1 MPVKKVFNT
10 APPTVE
16 KLGSGPKNANYLF
29 SEEELSSPRERAKS
43 QDLKINI
50 KTQTGA
56 TTHAR
61 LSHPAGK
68 RIAEPWL
75 PQFDELQGAF
85 ELAKTLDTAIVEHTD
100 LAGKLFARHTAM
112 LKRHFEWAN
121 PIHSSF
127 YYCTAVDVNG
137 AGCTYA
143 NDSEKAVQDHI
154 RERHPGSGATPRRF
168 GMSPFHG
175 GMATI
180 GPSCSI
186 TAAVAAVCTMPGIPD
201 IDATLLRAFRGS
213 TADTAREVIGA
224 LGLQLPTSP
233 GWALEKLT
241 AQDDAIRRAFAATAR
256 QDIYCSWCGETE
268 EGQPE
273 PQIATVTYEAPAGG
287 LPGTTATAIS
297 EAFGHVSANLPH
309 HCPACRTE
317 GATLSALSVFLFG
330 EAVAITVIPPA
341 GNQKAVGLP
350 ELPLEVMLPTALFSQ
365 NPYKLHAAICATTSK
380 HVVAYVLCREDG
392 KEQWHRYDGTVHD
405 TDVPPPDPATI
416 DTLIFTRAPYKPAG
430 EGDNEED
437 TGTHPVRP
445 TRPTAPPPPPS
456 RDPWGRT
463 TYGMHPDIAEQEE
476 EDTGIAPRPAEP
488 RTETHTPP
496 SQPPDTERE
505 GEESDTTES
514 VHTEPDQAAEDVS
527 QTSDEARH
535 RFRHG
540 ENTAAQ
546 QTGTIHCPVCPR
558 TWTSRARRQQQT
570 SHLNTTHAREVVRVD
585 ALKATGVDRCL
596 SCGEFVIASGNA
608 RRAHG
613 RKCGEFVTRAVRN
626 QKRARTEQS
635 TPRQDAGMEPTP
647 ETPPPPT
654 RHRTRP
660 TEADAEWVQEFPAT
674 IRTLRKQEWGH
685 WAEAVGHTLLGYT
698 AAAAAGRYQRQLAL
712 TELVRT
718 RLAKPRAPAREED
731 ESHQEE
737 PSETPR
743 EGERDEPYT
752 GHAGA
757 TRRANT
763 EEHLPTRDA
772 HTAEERR
779 ARRILHQLSLGAVGK
794 AARTL
799 FQAQLPRARASEAL
813 DQLRAL
819 HPQEDPAGYP
829 CPPQT
834 PFPHGL
840 KPEKVR
846 NVVLKRLGRA
856 AAPGLDGWTRE
867 LLVPVVE
874 NAALLAETTAL
885 MQDILAGN
893 VSASFAFR
901 LRACVVHPFLKEPG
915 SPKVRPITPESVWL
929 KIASHLALDAVEKP
943 FRDIFQGWQFGVWG
957 DAAEAVAQIRE
968 TYASESADTL
978 VALDATNAYNRVSRA
993 WVLRAAFRHHALRH
1007 TFGVVD
1013 LSLGEPGALGVYE
1026 GGRRV
1031 EQLWST
1037 RGVRQ
1042 GMVLSPLLFATAVAE
1057 TLRPIMAAHP
1067 LAKVTA
1073 YLDDLTV
1080 VGPRA
1085 AVQAFLDEAGPALAA
1100 TGFDINPAKSHHL
1113 SKSAAPEPVSV
1124 AGVAVPLA
1132 SGVVRILGAG
1142 FRGSGAPVD
1151 EWVWE
1156 KTRPYEAYFTA
1167 LGGDELPRHARMNL
1181 LRASALPRLTFLL
1194 RTHSADELRDS
1205 AAWFDDR
1212 VLHTLSVLAGGAP
1225 IEGAAALLAR
1235 LPLAMG
1241 GCGLRSQ
1248 LAISRF
1254 AAHSVG
1260 RKGAQKTHTHQLD
1273 QHNLEALKT
1282 LLPEPA
1288 LEIVKANAAP
1298 GATRALADPALH
1310 LGDFPFEVLVRQRL
1324 LLRVLRPEV
1333 RCACGADADNAHAN
1347 VCPLVPGGPRI
1358 QRHNHVLSAIEA
1370 WAKRLGFA
1378 VVAEPRVS
1386 STSGERLDLSIAA
1399 AGGTFATDVVIT
1411 FPGRARSAQQ
1421 NPLQQAH
1428 AAKKRKWGDWAA
1440 ATGTTFAPVSL
1451 ESTGGL
1457 HKESF
1462 HWLLAVAGAANFPFS
1477 TRTAFEEL
1485 LSCISRAL
1493 HEGNAYVFEAV
1504 RANWARRLLTH

>member
-1 MPVKKVFNT
+1 MYP
-10 APPTVE
+10 
-16 KLGSGPKNANYLF
+16 
-29 SEEELSSPRERAKS
+29 
-43 QDLKINI
+43 
-50 KTQTGA
+50 
-56 TTHAR
+56 
-61 LSHPAGK
+61 
-68 RIAEPWL
+68 
-75 PQFDELQGAF
+75 
-85 ELAKTLDTAIVEHTD
+85 DT
-100 LAGKLFARHTAM
+100 
-112 LKRHFEWAN
+112 
-121 PIHSSF
+121 
-127 YYCTAVDVNG
+127 
-137 AGCTYA
+137 
-143 NDSEKAVQDHI
+143 
-154 RERHPGSGATPRRF
+154 
-168 GMSPFHG
+168 
-175 GMATI
+175 
-180 GPSCSI
+180 
-186 TAAVAAVCTMPGIPD
+186 
-201 IDATLLRAFRGS
+201 
-213 TADTAREVIGA
+213 
-224 LGLQLPTSP
+224 
-233 GWALEKLT
+233 
-241 AQDDAIRRAFAATAR
+241 
-256 QDIYCSWCGETE
+256 
-268 EGQPE
+268 
-273 PQIATVTYEAPAGG
+273 
-287 LPGTTATAIS
+287 
-297 EAFGHVSANLPH
+297 
-309 HCPACRTE
+309 
-317 GATLSALSVFLFG
+317 
-330 EAVAITVIPPA
+330 
-341 GNQKAVGLP
+341 
-350 ELPLEVMLPTALFSQ
+350 
-365 NPYKLHAAICATTSK
+365 
-380 HVVAYVLCREDG
+380 
-392 KEQWHRYDGTVHD
+392 
-405 TDVPPPDPATI
+405 
-416 DTLIFTRAPYKPAG
+416 
-430 EGDNEED
+430 
-437 TGTHPVRP
+437 
-445 TRPTAPPPPPS
+445 
-456 RDPWGRT
+456 
-463 TYGMHPDIAEQEE
+463 AEQEE
-476 EDTGIAPRPAEP
+476 EDTGSAPRSAEP

-496 SQPPDTERE
+496 TQPPGTEGE
-505 GEESDTTES
+505 GEENDTAES
-514 VHTEPDQAAEDVS
+514 ANTEPDQTVEDVS

-535 RFRHG
+535 RFHHG

-613 RKCGEFVTRAVRN
+613 QKCGEFVTRAVRN

-635 TPRQDAGMEPTP
+635 TPRQDAVAEPTP

-743 EGERDEPYT
+743 EGGRDEPYT

-813 DQLRAL
+813 DQLRTL

-957 DAAEAVAQIRE
+957 DAAEAVTQIRE

-993 WVLRAAFRHHALRH
+993 WVLRAAYRHHALHH
-1007 TFGVVD
+1007 TVGVVD

-1042 GMVLSPLLFATAVAE
+1042 GMVLSPSLRHRRGGDTAADHGGTPARQSDGVSRRPDRRRSTGGGPGVPGRGGASARGHR
-1057 TLRPIMAAHP
+1057 LRHQSGEKPPPVEERGAGTGVGRRGGGAAGARRGAHP
-1067 LAKVTA
+1067 RRRFPRQRRTGGRVGVGENPPVRGVLHRPWRGRAPTTRAHEPPACVGAAAPDLSTA
-1073 YLDDLTV
+1073 DPQHRRATRQRGMV
-1080 VGPRA
+1080 RRPRPPHAVGPRGRRADRRRGRTPCQAPPCHGRMRA
-1085 AVQAFLDEAGPALAA
+1085 AVAAGYLALRGAKRRPERRA
-1100 TGFDINPAKSHHL
+1100 EGTHAPTGPTQPRGPQNTP
-1113 SKSAAPEPVSV
+1113 P
-1124 AGVAVPLA
+1124 
-1132 SGVVRILGAG
+1132 GACPRDREG
-1142 FRGSGAPVD
+1142 QHGA
-1151 EWVWE
+1151 
-1156 KTRPYEAYFTA
+1156 RC
-1167 LGGDELPRHARMNL
+1167 HARA
-1181 LRASALPRLTFLL
+1181 RRPSASP
-1194 RTHSADELRDS
+1194 
-1205 AAWFDDR
+1205 
-1212 VLHTLSVLAGGAP
+1212 G
-1225 IEGAAALLAR
+1225 R
-1235 LPLAMG
+1235 LPLRG
-1241 GCGLRSQ
+1241 PR
-1248 LAISRF
+1248 
-1254 AAHSVG
+1254 
-1260 RKGAQKTHTHQLD
+1260 
-1273 QHNLEALKT
+1273 
-1282 LLPEPA
+1282 PP
-1288 LEIVKANAAP
+1288 AAP
-1298 GATRALADPALH
+1298 PTGSPSRGAVRMRGGRGQRARERMPVGPRGPADPAPQPRPYGH
-1310 LGDFPFEVLVRQRL
+1310 RGVGQTTRVRSGRGAPGEQHER
-1324 LLRVLRPEV
+1324 RTARPEHRRGGRDLRHGRGDHV
-1333 RCACGADADNAHAN
+1333 PRPSPQRPAEPPSAGTRREEAEVGRLGGRNRHHVCTGVARVDRGPPQGELPVAAGRRGLRQLPVLHAN
-1347 VCPLVPGGPRI
+1347 
-1358 QRHNHVLSAIEA
+1358 
-1370 WAKRLGFA
+1370 RL
-1378 VVAEPRVS
+1378 
-1386 STSGERLDLSIAA
+1386 
-1399 AGGTFATDVVIT
+1399 
-1411 FPGRARSAQQ
+1411 
-1421 NPLQQAH
+1421 
-1428 AAKKRKWGDWAA
+1428 
-1440 ATGTTFAPVSL
+1440 
-1451 ESTGGL
+1451 
-1457 HKESF
+1457 
-1462 HWLLAVAGAANFPFS
+1462 
-1477 TRTAFEEL
+1477 
-1485 LSCISRAL
+1485 
-1493 HEGNAYVFEAV
+1493 
-1504 RANWARRLLTH
+1504 

>member
-1 MPVKKVFNT
+1 MYP
-10 APPTVE
+10 
-16 KLGSGPKNANYLF
+16 
-29 SEEELSSPRERAKS
+29 
-43 QDLKINI
+43 
-50 KTQTGA
+50 
-56 TTHAR
+56 
-61 LSHPAGK
+61 
-68 RIAEPWL
+68 
-75 PQFDELQGAF
+75 
-85 ELAKTLDTAIVEHTD
+85 DT
-100 LAGKLFARHTAM
+100 
-112 LKRHFEWAN
+112 
-121 PIHSSF
+121 
-127 YYCTAVDVNG
+127 
-137 AGCTYA
+137 
-143 NDSEKAVQDHI
+143 
-154 RERHPGSGATPRRF
+154 
-168 GMSPFHG
+168 
-175 GMATI
+175 
-180 GPSCSI
+180 
-186 TAAVAAVCTMPGIPD
+186 
-201 IDATLLRAFRGS
+201 
-213 TADTAREVIGA
+213 
-224 LGLQLPTSP
+224 
-233 GWALEKLT
+233 
-241 AQDDAIRRAFAATAR
+241 
-256 QDIYCSWCGETE
+256 
-268 EGQPE
+268 
-273 PQIATVTYEAPAGG
+273 
-287 LPGTTATAIS
+287 
-297 EAFGHVSANLPH
+297 
-309 HCPACRTE
+309 
-317 GATLSALSVFLFG
+317 
-330 EAVAITVIPPA
+330 
-341 GNQKAVGLP
+341 
-350 ELPLEVMLPTALFSQ
+350 
-365 NPYKLHAAICATTSK
+365 
-380 HVVAYVLCREDG
+380 
-392 KEQWHRYDGTVHD
+392 
-405 TDVPPPDPATI
+405 
-416 DTLIFTRAPYKPAG
+416 
-430 EGDNEED
+430 
-437 TGTHPVRP
+437 
-445 TRPTAPPPPPS
+445 
-456 RDPWGRT
+456 
-463 TYGMHPDIAEQEE
+463 AEQEE
-476 EDTGIAPRPAEP
+476 EDTGSAPRSAEP

-496 SQPPDTERE
+496 TQPPGTEGE
-505 GEESDTTES
+505 GEENDTAES
-514 VHTEPDQAAEDVS
+514 ANTEPDQTVEDVS

-535 RFRHG
+535 RFHHG

-613 RKCGEFVTRAVRN
+613 QKCGEFVTRAVRN

-635 TPRQDAGMEPTP
+635 TPRQDAVAEPTP

-743 EGERDEPYT
+743 EGGRDEPYT

-813 DQLRAL
+813 DQLRTL

-834 PFPHGL
+834 PFSPRPKAGEGQERGAETARPSRRTGARRTDPGTARSRGRKCGAPGGDDRTDARHPRRERVGVLRVPPPRVRRPPVPERTGIAEGPANHAGVGVAENRLAPRTGRGGKAVPRHLPGVATRGAGRRRRGGHPDPGDVRERVGRHARRAGRDQRVQPRLPRMGAEGGVPPPRPPPHGWSGG
-840 KPEKVR
+840 PFPR
-846 NVVLKRLGRA
+846 RTGRPWRPRGRPPGRTTLADARRPPGHGAQPLLLRHRRGGDTA
-856 AAPGLDGWTRE
+856 ADHGGTPARQSDGVSRRPDRRRSTGGGPG
-867 LLVPVVE
+867 VPGRGG
-874 NAALLAETTAL
+874 A
-885 MQDILAGN
+885 
-893 VSASFAFR
+893 SARGHR
-901 LRACVVHPFLKEPG
+901 LRHQSG
-915 SPKVRPITPESVWL
+915 
-929 KIASHLALDAVEKP
+929 EKP
-943 FRDIFQGWQFGVWG
+943 PPVEERGAGTGVG
-957 DAAEAVAQIRE
+957 RRGGGAA
-968 TYASESADTL
+968 
-978 VALDATNAYNRVSRA
+978 
-993 WVLRAAFRHHALRH
+993 
-1007 TFGVVD
+1007 
-1013 LSLGEPGALGVYE
+1013 GARRGAHPRRRFPRQRRT
-1026 GGRRV
+1026 GGR
-1031 EQLWST
+1031 
-1037 RGVRQ
+1037 GV
-1042 GMVLSPLLFATAVAE
+1042 
-1057 TLRPIMAAHP
+1057 
-1067 LAKVTA
+1067 
-1073 YLDDLTV
+1073 
-1080 VGPRA
+1080 
-1085 AVQAFLDEAGPALAA
+1085 
-1100 TGFDINPAKSHHL
+1100 
-1113 SKSAAPEPVSV
+1113 
-1124 AGVAVPLA
+1124 
-1132 SGVVRILGAG
+1132 
-1142 FRGSGAPVD
+1142 
-1151 EWVWE
+1151 E

-1194 RTHSADELRDS
+1194 RTHSTDELRDS

-1212 VLHTLSVLAGGAP
+1212 VPHTLSALAGGAP
-1225 IEGAAALLAR
+1225 IEDAAALLAR

-1254 AAHSVG
+1254 AAQSVG
-1260 RKGAQKTHTHQLD
+1260 RKGAQKAHTHQLD
-1273 QHNLEALKT
+1273 QHNLEAPKT

-1288 LEIVKANAAP
+1288 LEIVKANTAP

-1324 LLRVLRPEV
+1324 LLRVLRPEA

-1347 VCPLVPGGPRI
+1347 VCPPVPGGPRI
-1358 QRHNHVLSAIEA
+1358 QRHNRVLTAIEA

-1428 AAKKRKWGDWAA
+1428 AAKKRKRGDWAA
-1440 ATGTTFAPVSL
+1440 ETGTTFAPVSL

-1462 HWLLAVAGAANFPFS
+1462 QWLLAVAGSANFPFP
-1477 TRTAFEEL
+1477 REPP
-1485 LSCISRAL
+1485 
-1493 HEGNAYVFEAV
+1493 
-1504 RANWARRLLTH
+1504 